1 MNEYY
6 NVSFVFDDIFYLQFM
21 QLAIVLYKV
30 RRNNQ
35 WSLQINLNIFFWFF
49 IYFLFLYLF
58 EISWYSQDKCIYWE
72 LPSSSVLDHNIIF
85 RCPKGLIATFL
96 KFANMQKL
104 ADFCKWLEI
113 WKAHIDSNMF
123 LPFHAKNQTHFQVSE
138 RTYSHFIEIC
148 KDTKISWFLKLAGN
162 LKSSYQFKY
171 VSTQPCQKSAS
182 YSGVRKDL

>member
-58 EISWYSQDKCIYWE
+58 EIAWYSQDKCIYWE
-72 LPSSSVLDHNIIF
+72 LPSSSVLDHNIYE
-85 RCPKGLIATFL
+85 C
-96 KFANMQKL
+96 
-104 ADFCKWLEI
+104 
-113 WKAHIDSNMF
+113 
-123 LPFHAKNQTHFQVSE
+123 HFQVSE
-138 RTYSHFIEIC
+138 RTYSHFIEIR
-148 KDTKISWFLKLAGN
+148 KYAKISFFLQMAEN
-162 LKSSYQFKY
+162 LKSSYQFKH
-171 VSTQPCQKSAS
+171 VFTLPCQKSAS
-182 YSGVRKDL
+182 FSGVQKDL